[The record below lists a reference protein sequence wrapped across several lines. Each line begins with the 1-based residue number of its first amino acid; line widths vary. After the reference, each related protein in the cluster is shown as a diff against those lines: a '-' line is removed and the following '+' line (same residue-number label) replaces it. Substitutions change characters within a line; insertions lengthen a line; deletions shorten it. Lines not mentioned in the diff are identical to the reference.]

1 LALEESK
8 SRFGDTRKIVTPKRP
23 VKYIFILG
31 GVISG
36 LGKGIAAASLGYLL
50 KSMGLRV
57 TILKLDPYLNVD
69 PGTMNPYQHGEVFV
83 LDDGSETDL
92 DLGHYERFIDVDMSR
107 ANNATT
113 GQIYSTVLD
122 RERRGDFLGETIQ
135 VIPHITDE
143 LKRRIKEV
151 NTPRRYDVV
160 ICEVGGTVGDIESLP
175 FLEAIRQLSV
185 EVGYHNHLIVH
196 VTLVPYVKA
205 SEELKTKPT
214 QHSVMKLREIG
225 LSPDI
230 ILCRSEYPITPA
242 VRDKIA
248 LFCNVTPRHVIEG
261 REVESIYEVPL
272 VLHDQA
278 VGELIVER
286 LQLTGHPQ
294 VEELRTF
301 INHYHHPSRQ
311 VKIAMCGKYNELP
324 DAYKSVL
331 EAFIHAGVENDTRV
345 NLEWVHTESLGDMQA
360 VEAALDSVDGI
371 LLLPGFGTR
380 GSEGKILA
388 CQYAREQKIPFL
400 GICLGLQCA
409 VIEFARNVC
418 GLKQAN
424 STEFNPRAPYPVID
438 LMESQRALK
447 LKGGTM
453 RLGAYPCEITP
464 GTWAF
469 RAYQKRR
476 VSERHRHRWEVNNRY
491 RKRLEKHGLIVSGVN
506 PELNLIEIIEL
517 PDHPWF
523 VASQFHPELKSRV
536 NRAHPLFRE
545 FVAAAVNGKHTP

>member
-1 LALEESK
+1 M
-8 SRFGDTRKIVTPKRP
+8 IPKRP

-122 RERRGDFLGETIQ
+122 RERRGDYLGETIQ

-151 NTPRRYDVV
+151 NTPKRYDIV

-278 VGELIVER
+278 VGELIAGR
-286 LQLTGHPQ
+286 LQLTGQPQ

-301 INHYHHPSRQ
+301 INRYHHPSHQ

-345 NLEWVHTESLGDMQA
+345 NLEWVHTESLGDRQA
-360 VEAALDSVDGI
+360 VEAALGEVDGI

-388 CQYAREQKIPFL
+388 CQYAREEKIPFL

-453 RLGAYPCEITP
+453 RLGAYPCKITP
-464 GTWAF
+464 GTWAY
-469 RAYQKRR
+469 RAYRKRR

-491 RKRLEKHGLIVSGVN
+491 RKRLEKHGLIISGVN

-545 FVAAAVNGKHTP
+545 FVAAAVSSKSTS